1 MCWIPSIAQRRAVS
15 FAVSFAVR
23 CLNAQNEAM
32 HEHVYDSQCS
42 KWSVFHS
49 AHKHI
54 YGYNNMC
61 VGRTGLSDAHLV
73 AASSFSSRWFSLN
86 MASSLALLLAC
97 WAFICKYSFS
107 FSWRKINVKKQTKK
121 QWKEQ
126 QLGTNGS
133 CFFKPL
139 LTPNMGFS
147 IYCSLY
153 KTEND

>member
-15 FAVSFAVR
+15 FTVSFTVR

-49 AHKHI
+49 AHKHT
-54 YGYNNMC
+54 YMGTTTC
-61 VGRTGLSDAHLV
+61 VWDAHLV

-107 FSWRKINVKKQTKK
+107 FSWRKSNVKKQTKK
-121 QWKEQ
+121 LWKE

>member
-1 MCWIPSIAQRRAVS
+1 MTPLWPMCWIPSIAQTRAVSFTVS

-32 HEHVYDSQCS
+32 HEHVYDSQCQS
-42 KWSVFHS
+42 FTVHT
-49 AHKHI
+49 
-54 YGYNNMC
+54 NNNIC

-86 MASSLALLLAC
+86 MASSLALLWAC

-107 FSWRKINVKKQTKK
+107 FSWRKINGKK
-121 QWKEQ
+121 QWKE

-133 CFFKPL
+133 CFLKPL